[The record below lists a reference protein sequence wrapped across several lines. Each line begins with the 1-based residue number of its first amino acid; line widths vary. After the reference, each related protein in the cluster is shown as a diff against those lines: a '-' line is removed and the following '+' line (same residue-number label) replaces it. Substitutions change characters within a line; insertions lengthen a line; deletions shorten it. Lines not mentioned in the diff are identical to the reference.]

1 MSEFVQPMNQSVQ
14 PAEEGRSSGMEGG
27 GCHASVPATASACRR
42 TCWVVGW
49 LALVLIGINV
59 VHDASMHDKTLVP
72 RLHALLIVLGASGL
86 ALGLP
91 RVLRR
96 CDPSIVREPVVLSAL
111 ALVACTALSL
121 LAAVNVSAGWL
132 DLVRTSAFAGVLV
145 VSCLLLP
152 LVPRWPDHLLRLLVV
167 SAAVTAGLG
176 WAEFIMRYGIN
187 VPGRRWIEDVS
198 GRMGNI
204 NLLSSYLVLVLPGCL
219 GAACLLRGV
228 WRGAGTLAGVAS
240 LALVIVL
247 QSRSAWVALAASA
260 LVALAVAW
268 RLRERLGIGRV
279 VRNVMVT
286 GAVGITCGIA
296 ACGSLASPDHPI
308 MARLRSIGVANPDGR
323 PSDGGRTVIWWLT
336 THLIAD
342 HPLVGVGAGNFPIR
356 IQEYYATPGA
366 DLARLHTDDWS
377 RPHNDFLQVWAE
389 KGVLGLA
396 AFIGIF
402 VAALASIV
410 AVLRVAV
417 SPRDAGLALL
427 LLMSIVTYLVAS
439 CFDFPLERISHQATL
454 AVLLAAATVLRRG
467 VAVRAAGDPLHAARR
482 EPTWGDG
489 PEPTAVGLDGCS
501 DVPAAGASGLP
512 SGLVWGV
519 VSAGLV
525 ATACGLAWT
534 TVAISQERSAVGARA
549 ALEAGRWDDA
559 VRLARGAT
567 TPWRTLDPFG
577 TPVAF
582 LEGAAHMRSGAV
594 DEAIACLER
603 ARRHH
608 PNRLVVLNNLG
619 ILYATTGR
627 TDDAIECL
635 SVAASRYPHRLES
648 VTNLAACY
656 LDAGRPTE
664 AVELLERV
672 PEASRSPVMRE
683 HLARGRE
690 LLGSPADASPPQAE
704 R

>member
-1 MSEFVQPMNQSVQ
+1 MSQSAQPDVD
-14 PAEEGRSSGMEGG
+14 GRPSGMAGG
-27 GCHASVPATASACRR
+27 ACHASVPSTASACGL

-49 LALVLIGINV
+49 LALVLVGINV
-59 VHDASMHDKTLVP
+59 VHDGSMHDKTLVP
-72 RLHALLIVLGASGL
+72 RLHALLIVLGASAI
-86 ALGLP
+86 ALGIP

-96 CDPSIVREPVVLSAL
+96 CDTSIVREPVVVGAL
-111 ALVACTALSL
+111 GLVACTALSL
-121 LAAVNVSAGWL
+121 VVAVNVSAGWL
-132 DLVRTSAFAGVLV
+132 DLVRTGACAGVLV

-219 GAACLLRGV
+219 GAACLLRGA
-228 WRGAGTLAGVAS
+228 WRGAGAIAGVAS
-240 LALVIVL
+240 LALVVVL

-260 LVALAVAW
+260 LVGLAMAW
-268 RLRERLGIGRV
+268 CHRERLGIGRV
-279 VRNVMVT
+279 LRNVMIT
-286 GAVGITCGIA
+286 GVLGITGGLA
-296 ACGSLASPDHPI
+296 AFGSLASPDHPI

-356 IQEYYATPGA
+356 IQEYYGTPGA

-377 RPHNDFLQVWAE
+377 RPHNDFLQVCAE

-402 VAALASIV
+402 AAALASIV
-410 AVLRVAV
+410 TVLRGAA
-417 SPRDAGLALL
+417 SPRDSALAVL
-427 LLMSIVTYLVAS
+427 LLMSLVAYLVAS

-454 AVLLAAATVLRRG
+454 AVLLAAATVLRRQV
-467 VAVRAAGDPLHAARR
+467 VARAAGDSVRAARR
-482 EPTWGDG
+482 EPTWTDG
-489 PEPTAVGLDGCS
+489 PEATATVGHDGCAG
-501 DVPAAGASGLP
+501 VAAAGASGP
-512 SGLVWGV
+512 ACGPVRCV
-519 VSAGLV
+519 VIAGIV

-534 TVAISQERSAVGARA
+534 TVAISQERAAVEARA

-559 VRLARGAT
+559 VRLARGAA

-635 SVAASRYPHRLES
+635 SLAASLYPHRLES

-664 AVELLERV
+664 AVELLDRV

-690 LLGSPADASPPQAE
+690 LLGAPADASPPQAE